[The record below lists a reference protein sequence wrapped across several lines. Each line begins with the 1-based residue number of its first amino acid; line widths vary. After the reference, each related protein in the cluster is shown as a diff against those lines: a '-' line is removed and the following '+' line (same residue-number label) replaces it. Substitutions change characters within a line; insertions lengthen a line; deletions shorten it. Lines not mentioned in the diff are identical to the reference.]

1 MSAQIPVIGKRFLF
15 DFGENAKY
23 ELDFKDAHSVIV
35 TVVAD
40 PAYPAGTVNHFEIAR
55 TEIRPDVYMVTWVE
69 PETGNTVVHVQ
80 DFAHELAYTNITDLT
95 SRGFWNLTGQITP
108 IGDSA
113 GGYLGVDL
121 ALNED
126 AAREAGETPGM
137 G

>member
-23 ELDFKDAHSVIV
+23 ELDFTDADSLVV

-40 PAYPAGTVNHFEIAR
+40 PAYTAGTVNRFQIQR
-55 TEIRPDVYMVTWVE
+55 TEIRPNVYMVTWVE
-69 PETGNTVVHVQ
+69 PATGNTVVHVQ
-80 DFAHELAYTNITDLT
+80 DFEDEIAYTNITDVA
-95 SRGFWNLTGQITP
+95 SKGFWNLKGQITP
-108 IGDSA
+108 TGPS
-113 GGYLGVDL
+113 GSYPGVDP

-126 AAREAGETPGM
+126 AAREASETPGM

>member
-1 MSAQIPVIGKRFLF
+1 VSEQIPVIGKRFLF

-23 ELDFKDAHSVIV
+23 ELDFTDAHSLIV

-40 PAYPAGTVNHFEIAR
+40 PAYPVGTVNHFEIQR
-55 TEIRPDVYMVTWVE
+55 TEIRPDLYMVTWVE

-80 DFAHELAYTNITDLT
+80 DFAHGIAYTNITDLA
-95 SRGFWNLTGQITP
+95 SKGFWNLTGHITP
-108 IGDSA
+108 RGAST
-113 GGYLGVDL
+113 GGYPGVDP

-126 AAREAGETPGM
+126 AAREASETPGM